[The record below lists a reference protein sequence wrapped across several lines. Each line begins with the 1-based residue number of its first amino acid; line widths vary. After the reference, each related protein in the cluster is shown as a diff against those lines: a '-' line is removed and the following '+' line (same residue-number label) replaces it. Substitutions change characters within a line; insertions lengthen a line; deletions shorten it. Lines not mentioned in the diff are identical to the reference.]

1 MTFANLLIL
10 LFLTF
15 SFTISQAE
23 SLKEEKLY
31 KNKNWERFEYHLKEH
46 SGTAAVF
53 SPSEKLIHGHE
64 AEEQVPLASVAK
76 VPSAYFVL
84 EKLGKDYRP
93 QTQFYLEKSNLVVL
107 GEYDPFL
114 TTEEIKTIADTLAR
128 SLKLYLADKIDTLK
142 IVQNETIQGNFF
154 DRRIPPGAKE
164 TFLQYNAMV
173 LPVQA
178 NFNSIKF
185 RKRGRNIAVYNLRY
199 GTKSSRIPNKLY
211 GYLRSFRNGTYNVNL
226 NYYKRG
232 NVYFG
237 DYLQMFLEKKGVK
250 IKVVAETPKPESMEL
265 HYSHFNSKTVEEMCE
280 VMLKYSNNVIA
291 NSLNIMASY
300 QDCTGVQASIGAE
313 KLNEFWESKGVD
325 LILEEGSGISI
336 ESKASAKAVCEVFV
350 HFKKYKY
357 LLSKG
362 SFGVPS
368 KTGTLSSDGVTT
380 LAGYLPDNQIFFFYL
395 PEKYG
400 AKLRKSMVR
409 ILKRGIR
416 ANY

>member
-15 SFTISQAE
+15 SISRAE
-23 SLKEEKLY
+23 SLNEEKIY
-31 KNKNWERFEYHLKEH
+31 QNKNWERFEYYLKEH
-46 SGTAAVF
+46 GGTAAVF
-53 SPSEKLIHGHE
+53 SPNAELIHGHE
-64 AEEQVPLASVAK
+64 AEEEVPLASVTK
-76 VPSAYFVL
+76 VPSAYFAL

-114 TTEEIKTIADTLAR
+114 TTEEIQTIADTLAR
-128 SLKLYLADKIDTLK
+128 SLKLYLAEKIDTLK

-154 DRRIPPGAKE
+154 NQRIPPGATE

-185 RKRGRNIAVYNLRY
+185 RKRGGNIAVYTLRY
-199 GTKSSRIPNKLY
+199 GTQSSRIPNQLY

-237 DYLQMFLEKKGVK
+237 DYLEMFLREKGVK
-250 IKVVAETPKPESMEL
+250 IKVVAETPKPKTMEL

-280 VMLKYSNNVIA
+280 IMLKYSNNVIA

-300 QDCTGVQASIGAE
+300 KDCTGVQASIGAE
-313 KLNEFWESKGVD
+313 KLNEFWKSKGVD

-336 ESKASAKAVCEVFV
+336 ESKASAKAVCEVLV
-350 HFKKYKY
+350 HFKKYEY

-380 LAGYLPDNQIFFFYL
+380 LAGYLPDDQIFFFYL

-416 ANY
+416 ANH